1 MFTTQSSNY
10 YCKTI
15 FQLQPGSGIGPEM
28 MQHVQKVFKVAGA
41 PVDFEMVH
49 LDPNTENY
57 DDLHNVK
64 YKYLTIKGNYCN
76 HIIIDT
82 FYPNI

>member
-57 DDLHNVK
+57 DDLHNVTDK
-64 YKYLTIKGNYCN
+64 YYLILGNNYD
-76 HIIIDT
+76 HLKL
-82 FYPNI
+82 P

>member
-1 MFTTQSSNY
+1 
-10 YCKTI
+10 
-15 FQLQPGSGIGPEM
+15 M

-57 DDLHNVK
+57 DDLHNVRDK
-64 YKYLTIKGNYCN
+64 YYLILGNYYDN
-76 HIIIDT
+76 LKL
-82 FYPNI
+82 P

>member
-1 MFTTQSSNY
+1 M
-10 YCKTI
+10 
-15 FQLQPGSGIGPEM
+15 QPGSGIGPEM